1 MKRMTETFL
10 APWQAADYAGLKV
23 EAMYELLESGEITG
37 EKVDGRWRIRKSI
50 LDAWLDAEVPPEELH
65 KLTAK
70 MRGVTPE
77 QAEEMLKQAQAAAE
91 TTQDEER
98 G

>member
-1 MKRMTETFL
+1 MKRVTETFL
-10 APWQAADYAGLKV
+10 APWQAADYAGLTI

-37 EKVDGRWRIRKSI
+37 DKVTGRWRIRKSV
-50 LDAWLDAEVPPEELH
+50 LDAWLDAEVAPEELQ
-65 KLTAK
+65 KLTTK

-77 QAEEMLKQAQAAAE
+77 QAQELLKQAAE
-91 TTQDEER
+91 EMAQRENH